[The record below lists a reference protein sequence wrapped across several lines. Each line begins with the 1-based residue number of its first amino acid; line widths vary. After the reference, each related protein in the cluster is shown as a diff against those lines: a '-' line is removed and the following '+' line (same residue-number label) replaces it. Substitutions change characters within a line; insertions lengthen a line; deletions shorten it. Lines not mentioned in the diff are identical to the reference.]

1 MKRILMLAFAAALT
15 MSASACQDTTNPS
28 SVLSGTYTLRT
39 VDGRTP
45 PVAVDAST
53 EITGGYILIDRNG
66 TFTDVITYRDT
77 YSGISTDDRIDG
89 TWALSGTTVEFT
101 DARDPYNPYYATVS
115 NGQLQFTNYASGYT
129 YTTVYSK

>member
-39 VDGRTP
+39 IDDQVP
-45 PVAVDAST
+45 PVSIDAT
-53 EITGGYILIDRNG
+53 TQITGGYIIIDRDG
-66 TFTDVITYRDT
+66 SFTDVISYRDVS
-77 YSGISTDDRIDG
+77 SGISTDDTING
-89 TWALSGTTVEFT
+89 TWALSGNTIEFT
-101 DARDPYNPYYATVS
+101 DVRDPYNPYYATVS
-115 NGQLQFTNYASGYT
+115 NGELHFTNYASGYT